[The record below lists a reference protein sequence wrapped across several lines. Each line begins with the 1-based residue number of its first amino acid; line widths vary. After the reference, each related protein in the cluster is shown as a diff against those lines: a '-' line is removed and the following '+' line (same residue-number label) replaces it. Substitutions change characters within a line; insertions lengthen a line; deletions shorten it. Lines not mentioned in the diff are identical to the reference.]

1 MTIQLTKVAD
11 TPAPDRQ
18 TIRDFLDGNIE
29 AYAMPQPQWGPIGEE
44 VFNRTYAR
52 TLDVVTETGEVLGTR
67 TEFWAETVKRVVLG
81 SLSYV
86 DREVWFDDEDVEL
99 FDLIYNFRA
108 IPAGRHLWVTGTPV
122 ATLSKNC
129 WSASFGVRLA
139 SHFTFLAAR
148 LLEGGGV
155 GANYSQDILAATQF
169 VTSKINLSF
178 EISETHPD
186 FERVNSVEGAV
197 INNDTFPTVLIV
209 VDDSREGWIDTWGR
223 IVDLACTGHDEI
235 ALCIDV
241 NSIRP
246 YGAPLKTF
254 GGTASGPD
262 ALVRS
267 IVGMVDV
274 LNTVVDSTFA
284 GRRLTGIEAMSIDHE
299 LASAVI
305 AGGSRRSAR
314 MALMSWRDPD
324 VFNFINVK
332 SESQSHWTT
341 NISVEIDSGF
351 RRAIENPNSKLHAHA
366 KRVLHAVA
374 DGMVR
379 NGEPGLVDTELM
391 SRHEPSPTRITNPC
405 VTGDTW
411 VQTTNGLRQVNDLV
425 GGGRVDLFVNN
436 EVWSTGADGFFK
448 TGRKKIIKVNVD
460 GTELKMTKDHLV
472 STPDGWRPAGE
483 LEVGDVVDLTDSL
496 GNTWGGRGTIDEG
509 YLIGHLIGD
518 GCFAPPNKNGVP
530 GSAILCSWT
539 TKDGAEVVEQHLLDC
554 IDRSGLEH
562 RPDWAGWNSSK
573 SLDRKTIVS
582 SSLRDLA
589 ASYGVVHGSKTI
601 SDEIMS
607 ASSDFIVGLLGGLFD
622 SDGHVEGDSLKG
634 GLSVRFS
641 QSDFEIISRARM
653 LLLSLGIKSVVR
665 FMKPS
670 GMKTMPGGTFFC
682 KDSFRLIVTG
692 EHVERFSK
700 IVGFVNSMKSQRIDE
715 GLRSMKRGFYFKP
728 MVGTVSTIEAG
739 GLEDVYDCQVPG
751 INAFVANGTIVHNC
765 GEVNLHSYDLDGQ
778 IAGESCNLGSVDL
791 DAFGTDHEGAQR
803 AFTLMARFLYRAT
816 LNPHLD
822 QLASHIEDTNR
833 RIGVGIMGLQG
844 WCAANGAR
852 LSEIE
857 TNHELRDHLTSFRQ
871 TVRKAADALAKELG
885 TPRSVKVTAVAPTG
899 SIAQLRGT
907 QPGIHPIVARY
918 FIRRVRYSTADPG
931 LQALVDSGLTVVD
944 DVYAANTSVV
954 EFTLKDS
961 ILDRFDHSLIE
972 QSDEIDVDNFF
983 GIIATVQETFCGGS
997 DGNAVSATA
1006 QIDVDASPENLARA
1020 IRFRLGTVKGLTVFP
1035 KVSRPLAPYEAIS
1048 EAEYE
1053 VALAAGL
1060 AQTNGDSNDGEC
1072 ATGACP
1078 IR

>member
-1 MTIQLTKVAD
+1 
-11 TPAPDRQ
+11 
-18 TIRDFLDGNIE
+18 
-29 AYAMPQPQWGPIGEE
+29 
-44 VFNRTYAR
+44 
-52 TLDVVTETGEVLGTR
+52 
-67 TEFWAETVKRVVLG
+67 
-81 SLSYV
+81 
-86 DREVWFDDEDVEL
+86 
-99 FDLIYNFRA
+99 
-108 IPAGRHLWVTGTPV
+108 
-122 ATLSKNC
+122 
-129 WSASFGVRLA
+129 
-139 SHFTFLAAR
+139 
-148 LLEGGGV
+148 
-155 GANYSQDILAATQF
+155 
-169 VTSKINLSF
+169 
-178 EISETHPD
+178 
-186 FERVNSVEGAV
+186 
-197 INNDTFPTVLIV
+197 
-209 VDDSREGWIDTWGR
+209 
-223 IVDLACTGHDEI
+223 
-235 ALCIDV
+235 
-241 NSIRP
+241 
-246 YGAPLKTF
+246 
-254 GGTASGPD
+254 
-262 ALVRS
+262 
-267 IVGMVDV
+267 

-305 AGGSRRSAR
+305 AGGNRRSAR
-314 MALMSWRDPD
+314 MAIMSWRDPD

-332 SESQSHWTT
+332 SNSQSHWTT
-341 NISVEIDSGF
+341 NISVEIDSAF
-351 RRAIENPNSKLHAHA
+351 RRALENSNSTMHAHA

-391 SRHEPSPTRITNPC
+391 SRHEPSPTRITNP
-405 VTGDTW
+405 
-411 VQTTNGLRQVNDLV
+411 
-425 GGGRVDLFVNN
+425 
-436 EVWSTGADGFFK
+436 
-448 TGRKKIIKVNVD
+448 
-460 GTELKMTKDHLV
+460 
-472 STPDGWRPAGE
+472 
-483 LEVGDVVDLTDSL
+483 
-496 GNTWGGRGTIDEG
+496 
-509 YLIGHLIGD
+509 
-518 GCFAPPNKNGVP
+518 
-530 GSAILCSWT
+530 
-539 TKDGAEVVEQHLLDC
+539 
-554 IDRSGLEH
+554 
-562 RPDWAGWNSSK
+562 
-573 SLDRKTIVS
+573 
-582 SSLRDLA
+582 
-589 ASYGVVHGSKTI
+589 
-601 SDEIMS
+601 
-607 ASSDFIVGLLGGLFD
+607 
-622 SDGHVEGDSLKG
+622 
-634 GLSVRFS
+634 
-641 QSDFEIISRARM
+641 
-653 LLLSLGIKSVVR
+653 
-665 FMKPS
+665 
-670 GMKTMPGGTFFC
+670 
-682 KDSFRLIVTG
+682 
-692 EHVERFSK
+692 
-700 IVGFVNSMKSQRIDE
+700 
-715 GLRSMKRGFYFKP
+715 
-728 MVGTVSTIEAG
+728 
-739 GLEDVYDCQVPG
+739 
-751 INAFVANGTIVHNC
+751 C

-822 QLASHIEDTNR
+822 PLASHIEHTNR

-857 TNHELRDHLTSFRQ
+857 TNHELRDHLTSFRK

-944 DVYAANTSVV
+944 DIYAANTSVV